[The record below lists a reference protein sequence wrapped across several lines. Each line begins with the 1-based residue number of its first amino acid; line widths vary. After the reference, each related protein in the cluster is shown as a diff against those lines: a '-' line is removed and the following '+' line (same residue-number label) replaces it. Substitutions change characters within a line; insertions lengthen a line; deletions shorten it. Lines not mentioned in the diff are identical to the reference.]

1 MRVLFQFW
9 STNPIGI
16 RDCYYKYLSQWKYI
30 FTNVKNNNLTN
41 KGEDPEGVI
50 ALFEALRDNIILI
63 SLNLSNNF
71 LTPTCG
77 QAIISCLRKNKILI
91 HLETLQNQ
99 RFEEWNKENPRH
111 PRKEDH
117 NKDMMSKFVSEG
129 LSISQVKEIKER
141 IGDNRI
147 LYDNMRKEEW
157 HERKKMGLKAAFCW
171 KCIDQ
176 GA

>member
-1 MRVLFQFW
+1 MLFCFLL
-9 STNPIGI
+9 G
-16 RDCYYKYLSQWKYI
+16 L
-30 FTNVKNNNLTN
+30 
-41 KGEDPEGVI
+41 
-50 ALFEALRDNIILI
+50 
-63 SLNLSNNF
+63 F
-71 LTPTCG
+71 LTMT
-77 QAIISCLRKNKILI
+77 ALESFKRK
-91 HLETLQNQ
+91 LETLQNQ

-157 HERKKMGLKAAFCW
+157 HERKKMGVEHDDVINFNNTDSQKSLESGIVINDQKLIENFYVNQFEMHVDQLEKKFMDDVNVYFGETKARLDR
-171 KCIDQ
+171 KKGGKGKPKKDKK
-176 GA
+176 